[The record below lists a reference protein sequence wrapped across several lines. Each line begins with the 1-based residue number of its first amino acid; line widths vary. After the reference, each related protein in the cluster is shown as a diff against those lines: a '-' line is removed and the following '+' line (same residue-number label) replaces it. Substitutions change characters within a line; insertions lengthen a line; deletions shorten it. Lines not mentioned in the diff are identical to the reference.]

1 MFRDEVGWGVKNK
14 SGFGCSS
21 LIEFAD
27 YSLTLSEF
35 LGTSVPILDGS
46 NWWLTVKYFVCQD
59 VVVFFYLRFGLSL
72 LDAEVALGDK
82 GMVISSVTL
91 LLNFCVL
98 IAQDI
103 GETVD

>member
-1 MFRDEVGWGVKNK
+1 
-14 SGFGCSS
+14 
-21 LIEFAD
+21 
-27 YSLTLSEF
+27 
-35 LGTSVPILDGS
+35 
-46 NWWLTVKYFVCQD
+46 
-59 VVVFFYLRFGLSL
+59 LRFGLSL